1 MAFAGRNPVSDR
13 TSRERASAPL
23 AGSAAQRA
31 GRVSASGYRPSSS
44 GTGAAEF
51 HVMRKVI
58 PMPKSIVRGLA
69 AAHVGGLL
77 SLTTS
82 WAAPPMPSATD
93 ADYEASGFVVP
104 AGMPALGS
112 GPAIAQAGFQTPR
125 GMTAPGMPSQVRPVS
140 HRGGGIGSRMG
151 PACDGC
157 GDCGGYGCNRCTG
170 GHVGSGILGQLRGGP
185 GGYPGG
191 CGQCGGGCG
200 DFDFSRICL
209 FCQGNGCSLC
219 QSIGKGYALGTLA
232 QLLPYTE
239 AGLGAQRWYDFSAE
253 AIFLGR
259 SGGVGS
265 EVLSRVNGPAGP

>member
-69 AAHVGGLL
+69 AALVGGLL

-82 WAAPPMPSATD
+82 WAAPPMPSPTD

-104 AGMPALGS
+104 AGMPALGR
-112 GPAIAQAGFQTPR
+112 GPAIAQAGYQAP
-125 GMTAPGMPSQVRPVS
+125 PGMAAPALASHVRPVS
-140 HRGGGIGSRMG
+140 HVAGPRGAA
-151 PACDGC
+151 ACDGC

-170 GHVGSGILGQLRGGP
+170 GH
-185 GGYPGG
+185 
-191 CGQCGGGCG
+191 
-200 DFDFSRICL
+200 
-209 FCQGNGCSLC
+209 
-219 QSIGKGYALGTLA
+219 
-232 QLLPYTE
+232 
-239 AGLGAQRWYDFSAE
+239 
-253 AIFLGR
+253 
-259 SGGVGS
+259 
-265 EVLSRVNGPAGP
+265 